1 MGLEAINMQSNCCKA
16 FQKKLAKDKRKTRE
30 AELELMRDID
40 SEYISITDKKV
51 RSESPLDKHSLLAQ
65 SAPKIEMMKIEL

>member
-1 MGLEAINMQSNCCKA
+1 
-16 FQKKLAKDKRKTRE
+16 
-30 AELELMRDID
+30 MRDID